1 MVKKKIKKLVAIG
14 VLLAMSTG
22 AVACNK
28 KTDAV
33 DEPKTEPN
41 KDNQSKPNTDANQE
55 GFTEEKGE
63 QEAIN
68 NGSATNVTGKYCSYL
83 LVSYDE
89 AKDGTVSD
97 LGDSVLNV
105 RVEPSLT
112 AKVVDRL
119 YEGAKVKV
127 IGKAGDWYQI
137 AVEGTGE
144 TRFVHSNY
152 VKVVGLP
159 YNHTHNIEV
168 EHQDAVVDKKPSNG
182 GYVQSKPTT
191 SGSNKP
197 SNPSKPSQPSQPS
210 KPVEPSKPV
219 KPVEPSKP
227 VKPSTPAETINAV
240 PVITGNDLVI
250 TGLNSEFNHAMLELK
265 AMDAE
270 DGNITEDIKIISDNV
285 DTSKEGNYE
294 VKVEVVDSKGAK
306 VTLVLKVEVRAEEKP
321 QVPAEGLNA
330 VPTITGINVSMIQG
344 GIFNI
349 SSLGIIAKDFE
360 DGDLEYEVIK
370 NEVNVAKAGNY
381 KVIVKATDKQGASCT
396 KTFTVTVL
404 PKDQT
409 VIPGQTI
416 NAVPVINVRNH
427 QVNLKVNDKWSLDLH
442 DVTATDNED
451 GNIKDIKVNGTVDTT
466 TPGTKFVEISVTD
479 SKGATAKTT
488 LTVVVALDS
497 PEMNLAPK
505 MTVEHEEVTVV
516 QGKSWNIDMHGVSVF
531 DGEEGFLEVNVK
543 GSVDTNRL
551 GTQHVVVYAT
561 DSKGA
566 KVERQLTIKIVEPK
580 NSAPIITADR
590 VVIKQGQKYD
600 VSMHNAK
607 ATDAEEGTLT
617 DRITYTTN
625 VDTSMSGIYQTTF
638 TVKDSQGLS
647 ASITVEVQVLAV
659 APTIVAKDVI
669 EIKQFTEGVKFED
682 LGVKA
687 HDASG
692 RDLTS
697 RIEVTGF
704 DKINFRV
711 AKDYPIDLKVTDFQ
725 GMLSTKT
732 IIIRVKPVEGAMS
745 PFSAEFNKVVVD
757 EVNRLMNEYRVS
769 KGRKAIPVRDIAVE
783 CAEVKINH
791 MIENKYFDHT
801 YEGKFIW
808 DIYEK
813 YMDAFI
819 TGENL
824 QLTTIDVAKEYTVE
838 EAKNCA
844 LTLFNNWKE
853 SATHNSM
860 MLSDW
865 NTGFGLAIKVFE
877 NGKIMAVQEFMSE
890 Y

>member
-1 MVKKKIKKLVAIG
+1 MKTNKLKKLVAIG

-41 KDNQSKPNTDANQE
+41 KDNQSTPNTDANQE

-97 LGDSVLNV
+97 LGGSVLNV

-137 AVEGTGE
+137 AVEGTDE

-152 VKVVGLP
+152 VKVAGLP
-159 YNHTHNIEV
+159 YNHTHSIEV
-168 EHQDAVVDKKPSNG
+168 EHNDAVVDKKPSNG
-182 GYVQSKPTT
+182 GYIQSKPTT
-191 SGSNKP
+191 SGGNKP
-197 SNPSKPSQPSQPS
+197 SNPSQPSKPSQPSQ
-210 KPVEPSKPV
+210 PSKPV

-250 TGLNSEFNHAMLELK
+250 TGLNTEFDLAMLELK
-265 AMDAE
+265 AMDTE
-270 DGNITEDIKIISDNV
+270 DGNLTEAIRVISNNV
-285 DTSKEGNYE
+285 DTSKAGNYE
-294 VKVEVVDSKGAK
+294 VKVEVADSKGAK
-306 VTLVLKVEVRAEEKP
+306 TTLVLKVEVRAEEKP

-360 DGDLEYEVIK
+360 DGDLEYQVIK

-488 LTVVVALDS
+488 LTVVVALES

-659 APTIVAKDVI
+659 APTIVAKDVV
-669 EIKQFTEGVKFED
+669 EVKQYTEGFTFKD
-682 LGVKA
+682 LGITA

-704 DKINFRV
+704 DKIDFKV
-711 AKDYPIDLKVTDFQ
+711 AKDYPIDLKVIDFQ
-725 GMLSTKT
+725 GMVSNKT
-732 IIIRVKPVEGAMS
+732 IIVRVTPVEGAMS
-745 PFSAEFNKVVVD
+745 PMSAEFNKVLVD
-757 EVNRLMNEYRVS
+757 EINRLMNEYRVS
-769 KGRKAIPVRDIAVE
+769 KGRTAIPVKAIAVE

-791 MIENKYFDHT
+791 MVENKYFDHT

-824 QLTTIDVAKEYTVE
+824 QLTTVDVSKKYTME
-838 EAKNCA
+838 EAKDYA

-853 SATHNSM
+853 SATHNAM

>member
-41 KDNQSKPNTDANQE
+41 KDNQSTPNTDAKQE

-83 LVSYDE
+83 LVTYDE

-97 LGDSVLNV
+97 LDGSVLNV
-105 RVEPSLT
+105 RVEPSLS
-112 AKVVDRL
+112 AKVVGKL
-119 YEGAKVKV
+119 TEGATVKV
-127 IGKAGDWYQI
+127 VGKAGDWYQI
-137 AVEGTGE
+137 AVEGTEE
-144 TRFVHSNY
+144 TYFVHSNY
-152 VKVVGLP
+152 VKVAGLP
-159 YNHTHNIEV
+159 YNHTHNMNA
-168 EHQDAVVDKKPSNG
+168 HKQDVVVDKKPSNG

-197 SNPSKPSQPSQPS
+197 STPSKPSKPSRPSKPSQPS
-210 KPVEPSKPV
+210 KPVEPN
-219 KPVEPSKP
+219 KP

-250 TGLNSEFNHAMLELK
+250 TGLNTEFDLAMLELK

-270 DGNITEDIKIISDNV
+270 DGNLTEAIRVISNNV
-285 DTSKEGNYE
+285 DTSKAGNYE
-294 VKVEVVDSKGAK
+294 VKVEVADSKGAK
-306 VTLVLKVEVRAEEKP
+306 TTLVLKVEVRAEEKP
-321 QVPAEGLNA
+321 QVPAEGINA
-330 VPTITGINVSMIQG
+330 VPTITGINVSMVQG
-344 GIFNI
+344 GIFDI
-349 SSLGIIAKDFE
+349 SSLGIIAKDLE

-370 NEVNVAKAGNY
+370 NEVDVTKAGNY
-381 KVIVKATDKQGASCT
+381 KVIVKATDKQGATCT

-404 PKDQT
+404 PKDP
-409 VIPGQTI
+409 VVKPGQTI
-416 NAVPVINVRNH
+416 NAVPVINVKNH
-427 QVNLKVNDKWSLDLH
+427 QVNLKVNEKWSLDMH
-442 DVTATDNED
+442 GVTATDNED

-479 SKGATAKTT
+479 SKGATVKTT
-488 LTVVVALDS
+488 LTVVVSMES
-497 PEMNLAPK
+497 PEMNIAPK

-531 DGEEGFLEVNVK
+531 DAEEGFLKVSVK

-551 GTQHVVVYAT
+551 GTQHVVVYAS

-566 KVERQLTIKIVEPK
+566 KVERQLTIKVVEPK

-617 DRITYTTN
+617 DRITYKTN

-659 APTIVAKDVI
+659 APTIVSKDVV
-669 EIKQFTEGVKFED
+669 EVKQYTEGFTFKD
-682 LGVKA
+682 LGITA

-704 DKINFRV
+704 DKIDFKV
-711 AKDYPIDLKVTDFQ
+711 AKDYPIDLKVIDFQ
-725 GMLSTKT
+725 GMVSNKT
-732 IIIRVKPVEGAMS
+732 IIVRVTPVEGAMS
-745 PFSAEFNKVVVD
+745 PMSTEFNKVLVD
-757 EVNRLMNEYRVS
+757 EINRLMNEYRVS
-769 KGRKAIPVRDIAVE
+769 KGRTAIPVKAIAVE

-791 MIENKYFDHT
+791 MVENKYFDHT

-824 QLTTIDVAKEYTVE
+824 QLTTVDVSKKYTME
-838 EAKNCA
+838 EAKDYA

>member
-1 MVKKKIKKLVAIG
+1 MKTNKLKKLVAIG

-41 KDNQSKPNTDANQE
+41 KDNQSTPNTDANQE

-97 LGDSVLNV
+97 LGGSVLNV

-137 AVEGTGE
+137 AVEGTDE

-152 VKVVGLP
+152 VKVAGLP
-159 YNHTHNIEV
+159 YNHTHSIEV
-168 EHQDAVVDKKPSNG
+168 EHNDAVVDKKPSNG
-182 GYVQSKPTT
+182 GYIQSKPTT

-227 VKPSTPAETINAV
+227 VKPSIPAETINAV

-250 TGLNSEFNHAMLELK
+250 TGLNTEFDLAVLDLK
-265 AMDAE
+265 AMDTE
-270 DGNITEDIKIISDNV
+270 DGNLTEAIRVISNNV
-285 DTSKEGNYE
+285 DTSKAGNYE
-294 VKVEVVDSKGAK
+294 VKVEVADSKGAK
-306 VTLVLKVEVRAEEKP
+306 ATLVLKVEVRAEEKP

-427 QVNLKVNDKWSLDLH
+427 QVNLKVNDKWSLDMH

-451 GNIKDIKVNGTVDTT
+451 GTIKDIKVNGTVDTT

-479 SKGATAKTT
+479 SKGATVKTT
-488 LTVVVALDS
+488 LTVVVSMES

-505 MTVEHEEVTVV
+505 MTVKNEEVTVV
-516 QGKSWNIDMHGVSVF
+516 QNKEWNIDMHGVEIF
-531 DGEEGFLEVNVK
+531 DGEDGFLEVKVK
-543 GSVDTNRL
+543 GSVDTSKL
-551 GTQHVVVYAT
+551 GTQHIVVYAT

-590 VVIKQGQKYD
+590 VVIKQGQKYA

-659 APTIVAKDVI
+659 APTIVSKDVV
-669 EIKQFTEGVKFED
+669 EVKQYTEGFTFKD
-682 LGVKA
+682 LGVTA

-704 DKINFRV
+704 DKIDFKV
-711 AKDYPIDLKVTDFQ
+711 AKDYPIDLKVIDFQ
-725 GMLSTKT
+725 GMVSNKT
-732 IIIRVKPVEGAMS
+732 IIVRVTPVEGAMS
-745 PFSAEFNKVVVD
+745 PMSAEFNKVLVD
-757 EVNRLMNEYRVS
+757 EINRLMNEYRVS
-769 KGRKAIPVRDIAVE
+769 KGRTAIPVKAIAVE

-791 MIENKYFDHT
+791 MVENKYFDHT

-824 QLTTIDVAKEYTVE
+824 QLTTVDVSKKYTME
-838 EAKNCA
+838 EAKDYA

-853 SATHNSM
+853 SVTHNAM

-877 NGKIMAVQEFMSE
+877 NGKVMAVQEFMSE

>member
-1 MVKKKIKKLVAIG
+1 MKTNKLKKLVAIG

-41 KDNQSKPNTDANQE
+41 KDNQSTPNTDANQE

-97 LGDSVLNV
+97 LGGSVLNV

-137 AVEGTGE
+137 AVEGTDE

-159 YNHTHNIEV
+159 YNHTHSIEV
-168 EHQDAVVDKKPSNG
+168 EHNDAVVDKKPSNG
-182 GYVQSKPTT
+182 GYIQSKPTT
-191 SGSNKP
+191 SGGNKP
-197 SNPSKPSQPSQPS
+197 SNPSQPSKPSQPSQ
-210 KPVEPSKPV
+210 PSKPV

-250 TGLNSEFNHAMLELK
+250 TGLNTEFDLAMLELK
-265 AMDAE
+265 AMDTE
-270 DGNITEDIKIISDNV
+270 DGNLTEAIRVISNNV
-285 DTSKEGNYE
+285 DTSKAGNYE
-294 VKVEVVDSKGAK
+294 VKVEVADSKGAK
-306 VTLVLKVEVRAEEKP
+306 TTLVLKVEVRAEEKP

-330 VPTITGINVSMIQG
+330 VPTITGINVSMVQG
-344 GIFNI
+344 GIFDI

-488 LTVVVALDS
+488 LTVVVALES

-516 QGKSWNIDMHGVSVF
+516 QGKSWNIDMHGVEIF
-531 DGEEGFLEVNVK
+531 DGEDGFLEVKVK
-543 GSVDTNRL
+543 GSVDTSKL

-659 APTIVAKDVI
+659 APTIVSKDVV
-669 EIKQFTEGVKFED
+669 EVKQYTEGFTFKD
-682 LGVKA
+682 LGITA

-704 DKINFRV
+704 DKIDFKV
-711 AKDYPIDLKVTDFQ
+711 AKDYPIDLKVIDFQ
-725 GMLSTKT
+725 GMVSNKT
-732 IIIRVKPVEGAMS
+732 IIVRVTPVEGAMS
-745 PFSAEFNKVVVD
+745 PMSAEFNKVLVD
-757 EVNRLMNEYRVS
+757 EINRLMNEYRVS
-769 KGRKAIPVRDIAVE
+769 KGRTAIPVKAIAVE

-791 MIENKYFDHT
+791 MVENKYFDHT

-824 QLTTIDVAKEYTVE
+824 QLTTVDVSKKYTME
-838 EAKNCA
+838 EAKYYA

-853 SATHNSM
+853 SATHNAM

-877 NGKIMAVQEFMSE
+877 NGKVMAVQEFMSE